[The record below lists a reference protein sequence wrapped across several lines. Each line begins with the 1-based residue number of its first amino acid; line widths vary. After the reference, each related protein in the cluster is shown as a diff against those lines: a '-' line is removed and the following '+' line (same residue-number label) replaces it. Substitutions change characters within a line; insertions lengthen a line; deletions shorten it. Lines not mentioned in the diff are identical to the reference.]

1 MNFAFYIAKRYLIS
15 RKKRNVINIISSISV
30 LGVGVMTMALIVILS
45 IFNGF
50 DNLLK
55 TLFYSFD
62 PDLKIESTQG
72 KSFID
77 DSTTLSIL
85 DHEKGIMVYS
95 KIIEENALLRYD
107 DKQFIARLKGVDE
120 NYIHVSGV
128 DTMITSGKFVLNDM
142 GIPMAVAGQGVAYK
156 LSLSISNQK
165 PIKCFVPKR
174 NAKMTA
180 SFMDATYALN
190 QSNIYPT
197 GFFSIQQDFDNE
209 YVFIPIETAEKLFD
223 YKNELSAYEIKLHK
237 NADTETVKHN
247 LQTKLGNKFSVKDR
261 YEQHEFFYKIMASEK
276 WAVFLILSFILLI
289 ASFNVIGSLTMLIID
304 KKDDIHTLK
313 SLGANNRIIS
323 RIFLLEGLLI
333 TTVGAIVGLTV
344 GGVLCW
350 LQTKFGFIQLNQSGS
365 FIIDAYP
372 VAVKATD
379 FIIVFFTVMLIGLF
393 AAWYPVKH
401 ITKKYL

>member
-1 MNFAFYIAKRYLIS
+1 
-15 RKKRNVINIISSISV
+15 
-30 LGVGVMTMALIVILS
+30 MTMALIVILS